1 MLGALLPSC
10 LSPLRVFFFFL
21 SVDSAARVNSVSDPS
36 PPIGAVRELMP
47 DKEAQELTASPRP
60 EHRVERQVLIA
71 VVNKKYS
78 SHLKGDK
85 M

>member
-1 MLGALLPSC
+1 MCWGHSSLPAFPFC
-10 LSPLRVFFFFL
+10 GFFFL
-21 SVDSAARVNSVSDPS
+21 PVDGAARVNSGSDPS

-47 DKEAQELTASPRP
+47 DKEAQELTESSRP
-60 EHRVERQVLIA
+60 ELRVERQLLIA

-85 M
+85 R